1 MSVYSYFTK
10 MEIHHLHWV
19 NVSEHYKKHILK
31 LYKVKKQQQQQFTK
45 KILSY
50 QETIKTILQ
59 HELTQKEYQTLQ
71 HRGEILMVL
80 KARK

>member
-1 MSVYSYFTK
+1 M
-10 MEIHHLHWV
+10 
-19 NVSEHYKKHILK
+19 SEHYKKHILK
-31 LYKVKKQQQQQFTK
+31 LYKVKKQQQQFTK

-50 QETIKTILQ
+50 QETIKTLLQ